1 MGKGGGRVHYLDNS
15 ATTPLCAEAKAA
27 LAQAADAFGNPS
39 SLHALG
45 AAALASLNEARA
57 TVAAAI
63 GCAPREVIFT
73 SGGSEANNTALFGA
87 ARAKARQGRHI
98 VASAVEHPSVL
109 NALSALEKEGFTVT
123 LVPPDGQGR
132 IAPEAV
138 IAALRPDTV
147 LVSLMAVNNETG
159 ALFPTAAIKP
169 ALKAVG
175 SSALV
180 HVDGVQAFGKIAL
193 RPETVGADLISV
205 SGHKIHAPKGVG
217 ALYLSKNARI
227 LPLIHGGGQE
237 FGLRSGTESTLLI
250 AAFAAA
256 VKALPDRKAALDK
269 VQALRDDAVR
279 RLCAL
284 PGVVLNSPEDGL
296 PYLFNFSVEGIRSET
311 LLHFLES
318 REIYVS
324 SGSACAKGRASHVLT
339 AQGLPRD
346 RIDSALRVSFSRFST
361 PADVDALV
369 AAVAEGA
376 ATLKRKK

>member
-1 MGKGGGRVHYLDNS
+1 MHYLDNS
-15 ATTPLCAEAKAA
+15 ATTPLCEEAKAA

-57 TVAAAI
+57 TLAAAI

-87 ARAKARQGRHI
+87 ARALARQGRHI

-109 NALSALEKEGFTVT
+109 NALTALEKEGFTVT
-123 LVPPDGQGR
+123 LLSPDGQGH
-132 IAPEAV
+132 IAPDAV

-159 ALFPTAAIKP
+159 ARFPTEAIKP
-169 ALKAVG
+169 ALKAIG
-175 SSALV
+175 SPALV
-180 HVDGVQAFGKIAL
+180 HVDGVQAFGKLSL

-217 ALYLSKNARI
+217 ALYVSKNARI
-227 LPLIHGGGQE
+227 LPLIYGGGQE
-237 FGLRSGTESTLLI
+237 NGLRSGTESTLLI

-256 VKALPDRKAALDK
+256 VRALPDRKAALER
-269 VQALRDDAVR
+269 VQTLRDDAVK

-284 PGVVLNSPEDGL
+284 PGVVLNSPEDAL
-296 PYLFNFSVEGIRSET
+296 TYLFNFSVEGIRSET

-339 AQGLPRD
+339 AQRLPRG

-361 PADVDALV
+361 PADVNALV

>member
-1 MGKGGGRVHYLDNS
+1 MHYLDNS

>member
-1 MGKGGGRVHYLDNS
+1 MHYLDNS
-15 ATTPLCAEAKAA
+15 ATTPLCEEAKAA
-27 LAQAADAFGNPS
+27 LSQAADAFGNPS

-57 TVAAAI
+57 AVAAAI

-87 ARAKARQGRHI
+87 ARALARQGRHI

-109 NALSALEKEGFTVT
+109 NALTQLEKEGFTVS
-123 LVPPDGQGR
+123 LVSPDGQGR
-132 IAPEAV
+132 ISPDTV

-169 ALKAVG
+169 ALKAIG
-175 SSALV
+175 SPALV
-180 HVDGVQAFGKIAL
+180 HVDGVQAFGKLSL

-217 ALYLSKNARI
+217 ALYVSRAARI
-227 LPLIHGGGQE
+227 LPLIYGGGQE

-256 VKALPDRKAALDK
+256 VKALPERSVALARVK
-269 VQALRDDAVR
+269 ALRDDAVK
-279 RLCAL
+279 RLRAV
-284 PGVVLNSPEDGL
+284 PGVVLNSPEDAL

-318 REIYVS
+318 REVYVS
-324 SGSACAKGRASHVLT
+324 SGSACAKGRASHVLA
-339 AQGLPRD
+339 AQGLSRE
-346 RIDSALRVSFSRFST
+346 RIDSALRVSFSRFSA
-361 PADVDALV
+361 PGDVDALV

>member
-1 MGKGGGRVHYLDNS
+1 MHYLDNS

-27 LAQAADAFGNPS
+27 LAQAVDAFGNPS

-63 GCAPREVIFT
+63 GCTPREVIFT

-87 ARAKARQGRHI
+87 ARALARQGRHI

-109 NALSALEKEGFTVT
+109 NALSALEKEGFSVT
-123 LVPPDGQGR
+123 MISPDGQGH
-132 IAPEAV
+132 ISPDAV

-159 ALFPTAAIKP
+159 ARFPTEAIKP

-175 SSALV
+175 SPALV
-180 HVDGVQAFGKIAL
+180 HVDGVQAFGKLSL
-193 RPETVGADLISV
+193 RPGTVGADLISV

-217 ALYLSKNARI
+217 ALYVSKSARI
-227 LPLIHGGGQE
+227 LPLIYGGGQE
-237 FGLRSGTESTLLI
+237 GGLRSGTESTLLI

-256 VKALPDRKAALDK
+256 VRALPDRKATLMQ
-269 VQALRDDAVR
+269 VQALRDDAVK

-284 PGVVLNSPEDGL
+284 PGVVLNSPEDAL

-324 SGSACAKGRASHVLT
+324 SGSACAKGRASHVLA
-339 AQGLPRD
+339 AQGLSRE
-346 RIDSALRVSFSRFST
+346 RIDSALRVSFSRFSA
-361 PADVDALV
+361 PEDVDALV

>member
-1 MGKGGGRVHYLDNS
+1 MHYLDNS

-132 IAPEAV
+132 IAPEVV

-169 ALKAVG
+169 ALKAIG

-369 AAVAEGA
+369 AAVAEGV